1 MLLSYNIVIS
11 PQQRGN
17 SYTVSIDGY
26 RYIEELWGELDR
38 LGIIERLKQVPQL
51 GNIQVKSK
59 LKKTR
64 YDYVMLQMY
73 LHQFVRKNLNNKLK
87 YSYSNYLR
95 KDDILSDI
103 TMTVGDKQYA
113 PSIGD
118 ALQVF
123 AVAYNIGHFFNTF
136 TASMAA
142 LNLVSEI
149 HELKDFITKDMDE
162 ASIALA
168 DDIIESHNY
177 HRFHLLNSL
186 LILDKCDAEK
196 PSVQLAKALIHLYI
210 HSDLRTEK
218 MAYVF
223 EVFRD
228 IRTFSYFIYDLPVSQ
243 TPLYLDIRNSDALR
257 TMLSE
262 MLDQYNN
269 KKSVQSLLNSV
280 DKILDDTVY
289 NENVQS
295 IVSYQISK
303 EIERAFLQ
311 LDFEKSEYFDLF
323 NDAGSVFNR
332 QYPQNR
338 RFDKDNVLKL
348 TFYPSDGVD
357 YSELIRR
364 LQRKDNIQVGCYAR
378 VQSGGITLLV
388 SLKTTCVDAKKKI
401 HTALSVVRE
410 CLSFMQQSGNL
421 NATDSRYIVLIKY
434 LLYYLLGE
442 YPLQIIPTVSDD
454 VCVIT
459 KRGKVARIKEVQALL
474 DAGNGSEDSRH
485 EVQTLLEIL
494 KSDSTND
501 LCIAVCGSIV
511 AYQKDLSGNKISE
524 YDGIVCFPNRRE
536 NQVVFVESKNTKQ
549 SAGAKSCLKKKL
561 KNTPVPYNPQEIQG
575 IGNDCYLRVTI

>member
-311 LDFEKSEYFDLF
+311 
-323 NDAGSVFNR
+323 
-332 QYPQNR
+332 
-338 RFDKDNVLKL
+338 
-348 TFYPSDGVD
+348 
-357 YSELIRR
+357 
-364 LQRKDNIQVGCYAR
+364 
-378 VQSGGITLLV
+378 
-388 SLKTTCVDAKKKI
+388 
-401 HTALSVVRE
+401 
-410 CLSFMQQSGNL
+410 
-421 NATDSRYIVLIKY
+421 
-434 LLYYLLGE
+434 
-442 YPLQIIPTVSDD
+442 
-454 VCVIT
+454 
-459 KRGKVARIKEVQALL
+459 
-474 DAGNGSEDSRH
+474 
-485 EVQTLLEIL
+485 
-494 KSDSTND
+494 
-501 LCIAVCGSIV
+501 
-511 AYQKDLSGNKISE
+511 
-524 YDGIVCFPNRRE
+524 
-536 NQVVFVESKNTKQ
+536 
-549 SAGAKSCLKKKL
+549 
-561 KNTPVPYNPQEIQG
+561 
-575 IGNDCYLRVTI
+575 